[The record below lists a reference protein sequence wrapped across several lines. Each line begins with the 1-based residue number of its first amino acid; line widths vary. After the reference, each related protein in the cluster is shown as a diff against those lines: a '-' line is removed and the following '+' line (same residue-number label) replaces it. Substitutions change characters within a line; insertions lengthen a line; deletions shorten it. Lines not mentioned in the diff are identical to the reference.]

1 MGNLFS
7 RSSMRKSM
15 RKSYYAGVDTMQ
27 LLENNNDTDTDQIWE
42 TLNETKLE
50 LSNTNNVIKYIEE
63 QTSSNIKL
71 ISTDLHHIS
80 ENFLDLKCEYDDL
93 KKKLEEVIQINR
105 ILANKVSSKS
115 LTKEKNDENKNDL
128 LYLDD

>member
-1 MGNLFS
+1 
-7 RSSMRKSM
+7 M

-27 LLENNNDTDTDQIWE
+27 LLENNNDTDQIWE

-80 ENFLDLKCEYDDL
+80 ENFLNLKGEYDDL

-115 LTKEKNDENKNDL
+115 LTKEKNDEKKK
-128 LYLDD
+128 

>member
-1 MGNLFS
+1 MGNFFS
-7 RSSMRKSM
+7 RNSMRKSM

-27 LLENNNDTDTDQIWE
+27 LLDNNTDTDQIWE

-80 ENFLDLKCEYDDL
+80 ENFLNLKGEYDDL
-93 KKKLEEVIQINR
+93 KKKLDEVIQINR
-105 ILANKVSSKS
+105 ILANKVSSNS
-115 LTKEKNDENKNDL
+115 LTKENNDENKNDL

>member
-1 MGNLFS
+1 MGNFFS

-27 LLENNNDTDTDQIWE
+27 LLENNNDTDQIWE

-63 QTSSNIKL
+63 QTSNNIKL

-80 ENFLDLKCEYDDL
+80 ENFLNLKGEYDDL

-115 LTKEKNDENKNDL
+115 LTKEKNSENKNDL